1 MTDFNSLTQS
11 NARETNRV
19 APTFNTRKQI
29 MRVPRF
35 VVTSCLHM
43 KTIACMLIAIAFLVP
58 LQGSGDALICQGTMA
73 STVHY
78 TTTRDIIVPEGTQ
91 KVVVQLPTALNASLF
106 AYTQRA
112 LSFSISYSRK
122 PDEVTATNGGTT
134 ATWLNPPPRL
144 SYTIAANLTID
155 VSVEGLNSQSQ
166 LPIRI
171 SSSDQSASEYLAPS
185 KYVQSNNS
193 AIKKTAETLISNAHY
208 ESAAV
213 TSIMLWVR
221 DNLKYDSGVTNHDAA
236 WTFYNKRGT
245 CENYAQLS
253 LALLRSVGIPARYVS
268 GYLVDGDVTVNSYL
282 STYGYRW
289 NAGPH
294 AWIEVYYPDVGWVP
308 YEPQQTLGF
317 VDDHHVRESAGTDS
331 SGLPDKLI
339 YTYATGDTGRVAI
352 NESSDATLTR
362 DTSTL
367 HVIDTSAAASQVVM
381 SQEMAHGGVV
391 NDRINTFDSEK
402 LVSQLAVPIIVA
414 VGVTA
419 SFGFLLASRRRR

>member
-1 MTDFNSLTQS
+1 
-11 NARETNRV
+11 
-19 APTFNTRKQI
+19 
-29 MRVPRF
+29 
-35 VVTSCLHM
+35 M
-43 KTIACMLIAIAFLVP
+43 KTIACALIAIAFLAP
-58 LQGSGDALICQGTMA
+58 LQVSGDALICQGTMA

-78 TTTRDIIVPEGTQ
+78 TTTRDIIVPKGTQ
-91 KVVVQLPTALNASLF
+91 KVVIQIPTVLNASLF
-106 AYTQRA
+106 AYSQRV

-122 PDEVTATNGGTT
+122 PNEATATDGGIT

-155 VSVEGLNSQSQ
+155 VQVAGLNSESQ
-166 LPIRI
+166 LPIRLN
-171 SSSDQSASEYLAPS
+171 SSDQSASEYLAPS
-185 KYVQSNNS
+185 KYVQSNDS
-193 AIKKTAETLISNAHY
+193 AIKKTAETLVSNAHY

-221 DNLKYDSGVTNHDAA
+221 DYLKYDSSVTNHDAA

-268 GYLVDGDVTVNSYL
+268 GYLVGGDITVSSYL
-282 STYGYRW
+282 STYGYSW
-289 NAGPH
+289 NAGSH
-294 AWIEVYYPDVGWVP
+294 AWIEVYYPDIGWVP

-317 VDDHHVRESAGTDS
+317 VDDHHVRVSVGTDS
-331 SGLPDKLI
+331 SDVTDTLI
-339 YTYATGDTGRVAI
+339 QTYATSDTGRVVI

-367 HVIDTSAAASQVVM
+367 HVVNTSAASSQGVM
-381 SQEMAHGGVV
+381 SQEMAHGGVI
-391 NDRINTFDSEK
+391 NDQMNTFDGEK

-414 VGVTA
+414 VGVVA

>member
-1 MTDFNSLTQS
+1 
-11 NARETNRV
+11 
-19 APTFNTRKQI
+19 
-29 MRVPRF
+29 
-35 VVTSCLHM
+35 M
-43 KTIACMLIAIAFLVP
+43 KTIACALIAIAFLAP
-58 LQGSGDALICQGTMA
+58 LQVSGNALICQGTMA

-78 TTTRDIIVPEGTQ
+78 TTTRDIIVPKGTQ
-91 KVVVQLPTALNASLF
+91 KVVIQIPTVLNASLF
-106 AYTQRA
+106 AYSQRV

-122 PDEVTATNGGTT
+122 PDEATATDGGIT

-155 VSVEGLNSQSQ
+155 VQVAGLNSESQ
-166 LPIRI
+166 LPIRLN
-171 SSSDQSASEYLAPS
+171 SSDQSASEYLAPS
-185 KYVQSNNS
+185 KYVQSNDS

-221 DNLKYDSGVTNHDAA
+221 DNLKYDSSVTNHDAA

-268 GYLVDGDVTVNSYL
+268 GYLVGGDITVGNYL
-282 STYGYRW
+282 STYGYSW

-294 AWIEVYYPDVGWVP
+294 AWIEVYYPDIGWVP

-317 VDDHHVRESAGTDS
+317 VDDHHVRVSVGTDS
-331 SGLPDKLI
+331 SDVTDTLI
-339 YTYATGDTGRVAI
+339 QTYATSDTGRIVI
-352 NESSDATLTR
+352 NESSDATLTH

-367 HVIDTSAAASQVVM
+367 HVVSTSAASSQGVM
-381 SQEMAHGGVV
+381 TQEMAHGGVI
-391 NDRINTFDSEK
+391 NDQMNTFDSEK

-414 VGVTA
+414 VGVVA

>member
-1 MTDFNSLTQS
+1 
-11 NARETNRV
+11 
-19 APTFNTRKQI
+19 
-29 MRVPRF
+29 
-35 VVTSCLHM
+35 M
-43 KTIACMLIAIAFLVP
+43 KTIACALIAIAFLAP
-58 LQGSGDALICQGTMA
+58 LQVSGNALICQGTMA

-78 TTTRDIIVPEGTQ
+78 TTTRDIIVPKGTQ
-91 KVVVQLPTALNASLF
+91 KVVIQIPTVLNASLF
-106 AYTQRA
+106 AYSQRV

-122 PDEVTATNGGTT
+122 PDEATATDGGIT

-155 VSVEGLNSQSQ
+155 VQVAGLNSESQ
-166 LPIRI
+166 LPIRLN
-171 SSSDQSASEYLAPS
+171 SSDQSASEYLAPS
-185 KYVQSNNS
+185 KYVQSNDS

-221 DNLKYDSGVTNHDAA
+221 DNLKYDSSVTNHDAA

-268 GYLVDGDVTVNSYL
+268 GYLVGGDITVGNYL
-282 STYGYRW
+282 STYSYSW

-294 AWIEVYYPDVGWVP
+294 AWIEVYYPDIGWVP

-317 VDDHHVRESAGTDS
+317 VDDHHVRVSVGTDS
-331 SGLPDKLI
+331 SDVTDTLI
-339 YTYATGDTGRVAI
+339 QTYATSDTGRLVI

-367 HVIDTSAAASQVVM
+367 HVVNTSAASSQGVM
-381 SQEMAHGGVV
+381 SQEMAHGGVI
-391 NDRINTFDSEK
+391 NDQMNTFDNEK

-414 VGVTA
+414 VGVVA